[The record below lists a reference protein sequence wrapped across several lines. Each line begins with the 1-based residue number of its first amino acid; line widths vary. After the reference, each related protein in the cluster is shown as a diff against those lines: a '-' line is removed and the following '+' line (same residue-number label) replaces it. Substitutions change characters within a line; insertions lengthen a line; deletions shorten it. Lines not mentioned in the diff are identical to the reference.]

1 MAFTR
6 ESAVERARADLAERL
21 GVKETEVAAE
31 SVADT
36 DFPDANFGAGAADE
50 LSAQMITPGWRIRLK
65 ANGQTYEYRA
75 NRNRLRL
82 FNYKGAN
89 HRVV

>member
-21 GVKETEVAAE
+21 GVKETEVAEE

-36 DFPDANFGAGAADE
+36 DFPDANFGAGTADE